1 MRNVPTHPDQTPP
14 VGCVN
19 YAGDSFFVDGVDEVR
34 TTQAKC
40 AVMLYPEILMR
51 CVSLAISV
59 ARVMVLVTCLLL
71 LAISTVLLTGCG
83 DEENSKIEDLSGK
96 GYAFSV
102 ADFHRAAAAGDVD
115 ALEWFL
121 GAGMDPNV
129 QGTNGDTALL
139 SAIRAGSGEAT
150 SYLLDRAADAR
161 AVRGAEGR
169 NGLMIASHDGS
180 EEVVQVLLSKGAY
193 DPVER
198 DRNGYHALALAISN
212 GHNDVVD
219 LLAARANRDMLDD
232 GLLMAAVLGDVNTA
246 DLLLSRGASVLARD
260 ANGRTPLMHA
270 AKRGNVEMV
279 RLLMDNGSN
288 RYAVDGETGATAG
301 QMADELLNQSVGEN
315 APAPR
320 LQDQQT
326 VVALLNREPGV
337 IEAEVAGTL
346 VDKRELLTVN
356 SDGSLPLAETPELR
370 DQVRVG
376 ERLNGAVIELGEAGI
391 ITAKPVVGDEVSGEK
406 LRTELT
412 MREYRTKPLPV
423 IVERV
428 DADNSAEMRLLYGDH
443 QKVYVREGE
452 QVAQLPLEVVSVK
465 RLMRHSKDTVGALAD
480 VSKVRLRNTQT
491 GRVYELTTG
500 LEATAGAPYA
510 VLERP
515 TGALFKA
522 EAGDKFGV
530 AIGESERF
538 HVIDVRAD
546 AVVIEDVKTR
556 EVIVLPRKID
566 R

>member
-1 MRNVPTHPDQTPP
+1 MANRAQSRPYDVHFL
-14 VGCVN
+14 
-19 YAGDSFFVDGVDEVR
+19 ADGVDGAWV
-34 TTQAKC
+34 TQANC
-40 AVMLYPEILMR
+40 GVMLCSINQSVFVAIALRAMR
-51 CVSLAISV
+51 VS
-59 ARVMVLVTCLLL
+59 VMVMCSLLLVTS
-71 LAISTVLLTGCG
+71 AVLLTGCG

-102 ADFHRAAAAGDVD
+102 ADFQRAAAVGDVD

-121 GAGMDPNV
+121 SAGMDPNV

-139 SAIRAGSGEAT
+139 AAIRAGSGEAT
-150 SYLLDRAADAR
+150 SFLLDHGADAR
-161 AVRGAEGR
+161 TVKGAEGR

-180 EEVVQVLLSKGAY
+180 EEVVQVLLSKGVY

-212 GHNDVVD
+212 GHSDVVD

-232 GLLMAAVLGDVNTA
+232 GLLMAAVLGDVNAA

-301 QMADELLNQSVGEN
+301 QMADELLDQSRGEN

-320 LQDQQT
+320 IEDQQT
-326 VVALLNREPGV
+326 VVAMLNGEPGV
-337 IEAEVAGTL
+337 IETEVAGTL
-346 VDKRELLTVN
+346 VDERELVTVN

-376 ERLNGAVIELGEAGI
+376 ERLNGAVIELGATGVIAAE
-391 ITAKPVVGDEVSGEK
+391 PSDGDELAAVVPLEK
-406 LRTELT
+406 LRAELT

-428 DADNSAEMRLLYGDH
+428 DASNSVEVRLLYGKN
-443 QKVYVREGE
+443 QRVQVSEGE
-452 QVAQLPLEVVSVK
+452 RVANLPLEVVSVQ
-465 RLMRHSKDTVGALAD
+465 RVMRHSKETDGELAD
-480 VSKVRLRNTQT
+480 VSKVRLRNIQT

-522 EAGDKFGV
+522 EAGDTFGV
-530 AIGESERF
+530 AADEGQRF

-546 AVVIEDVKTR
+546 SVIIEDVETR
-556 EVIVLPRKID
+556 EVIVLQREID

>member
-1 MRNVPTHPDQTPP
+1 MLCAEIQT
-14 VGCVN
+14 
-19 YAGDSFFVDGVDEVR
+19 S
-34 TTQAKC
+34 
-40 AVMLYPEILMR
+40 
-51 CVSLAISV
+51 SV
-59 ARVMVLVTCLLL
+59 VFALRVLRVLVIVTYSLL
-71 LAISTVLLTGCG
+71 LAITAVLLTACG
-83 DEENSKIEDLSGK
+83 DKENSKIEDLSGK

-102 ADFHRAAAAGDVD
+102 ADFHRAAGAGDVD

-139 SAIRAGSGEAT
+139 AAIRAGSGKAT
-150 SYLLDRAADAR
+150 SFLLDRGADAR
-161 AVRGAEGR
+161 AVKGAESR

-180 EEVVQVLLSKGAY
+180 EEVVQVLLSKGVY

-198 DRNGYHALALAISN
+198 DRNGYHSLALAISN

-219 LLAARANRDMLDD
+219 LLAARASRDMLDD
-232 GLLMAAVLGDVNTA
+232 GLLMAAVLGDVNAA

-301 QMADELLNQSVGEN
+301 QMADELLDQSIEEKM
-315 APAPR
+315 PAPQI
-320 LQDQQT
+320 QDQQT
-326 VVALLNREPGV
+326 VVSLLNSEPGV
-337 IEAEVAGTL
+337 IETEVAGTL
-346 VDKRELLTVN
+346 VDKRELVTVN

-370 DQVRVG
+370 DQLRVG
-376 ERLNGAVIELGEAGI
+376 ERLNGAVIELGEAGVI
-391 ITAKPVVGDEVSGEK
+391 AAEPRADDEVSLEK
-406 LRTELT
+406 LGTELT

-428 DADNSAEMRLLYGDH
+428 SADNAAEVRLLYGDH
-443 QKVYVREGE
+443 RSVQVSEGE
-452 QVAQLPLEVVSVK
+452 QVGNLPLEVVSVQ
-465 RLMRHSKDTVGALAD
+465 RLMRHSKDTDGELAD

-530 AIGESERF
+530 AANQGERF

-546 AVVIEDVKTR
+546 AVVIEDVETR
-556 EVIVLPRKID
+556 EVVVLPRKID

>member
-1 MRNVPTHPDQTPP
+1 MRATRSNYTVMMSADNQT
-14 VGCVN
+14 VSEN
-19 YAGDSFFVDGVDEVR
+19 DSL
-34 TTQAKC
+34 C
-40 AVMLYPEILMR
+40 AV
-51 CVSLAISV
+51 
-59 ARVMVLVTCLLL
+59 RVMVMVGCSLLLVTSM
-71 LAISTVLLTGCG
+71 ALLTGCG
-83 DEENSKIEDLSGK
+83 DEENSKIEDLNSK

-102 ADFHRAAAAGDVD
+102 ADFQRAAGAGDVD

-121 GAGMDPNV
+121 DAGMDPNV
-129 QGTNGDTALL
+129 QGTSGDTALL
-139 SAIRAGSGEAT
+139 AAIRAGSGEAT
-150 SYLLDRAADAR
+150 SFLLDRGADAR
-161 AVRGAEGR
+161 AVKGAEGR

-180 EEVVQVLLSKGAY
+180 EEVVQVLLSKGVF

-212 GHNDVVD
+212 GHGDVVD

-232 GLLMAAVLGDVNTA
+232 GLLMAAVLGDVNAA

-270 AKRGNVEMV
+270 ARRGNVEMV

-288 RYAVDGETGATAG
+288 RYAIDGETSATAG
-301 QMADELLNQSVGEN
+301 QMADELLDQSVGEN

-320 LQDQQT
+320 IEDQQT
-326 VVALLNREPGV
+326 VVGLLNGEPGV
-337 IEAEVAGTL
+337 IETEVAGTL
-346 VDKRELLTVN
+346 VDERELVTVN

-376 ERLNGAVIELGEAGI
+376 ERLNGAVIELGATGVIAAEPSDGDDAV
-391 ITAKPVVGDEVSGEK
+391 AEVVPLEK
-406 LRTELT
+406 LRGELT
-412 MREYRTKPLPV
+412 MREYRTKPLPM
-423 IVERV
+423 ILERV
-428 DADNSAEMRLLYGDH
+428 DANNAAEVRLLYGDH
-443 QKVYVREGE
+443 QRIQVSEGE
-452 QVAQLPLEVVSVK
+452 RVANLPLEVLSVQRK
-465 RLMRHSKDTVGALAD
+465 MRHSKDTDGELAD

-530 AIGESERF
+530 AANEGGRF

-546 AVVIEDVKTR
+546 AVIIEDVETR
-556 EVIVLPRKID
+556 EVIVLPREID